1 MSKVVGSGLRTRVR
15 WTSDLSETITAA
27 PTSLTGSPVCS
38 SWLPTAP
45 MTIAIS
51 IGSIPRRQR
60 IRLASRAPV
69 CSWLTPPTTFPMS
82 GRDPAIAA
90 RWIDRSGRASRRR
103 TLPPMLATRF
113 ACRAPCSVYP
123 IAPVYSSAFAI
134 YASTSGSRLMSSRVK
149 GRPVRLG
156 VTWLAALRVSAMVGG
171 EAGLSSRGPPLRERL
186 DRRAVRPD
194 ADVLGEFERQV
205 VVLDVQNDAVQ
216 TSAGQHPVS
225 LLEAR
230 QHLPIF
236 FLLHLLRPDQH
247 DIEHREKDEQRQ
259 QRRDLL
265 DLLRGHPYASDRF
278 RVPDGS
284 ATSGRFP
291 PGRSSAPCSGA
302 SPAASYA
309 ARTARLR

>member
-1 MSKVVGSGLRTRVR
+1 
-15 WTSDLSETITAA
+15 
-27 PTSLTGSPVCS
+27 
-38 SWLPTAP
+38 
-45 MTIAIS
+45 
-51 IGSIPRRQR
+51 
-60 IRLASRAPV
+60 
-69 CSWLTPPTTFPMS
+69 
-82 GRDPAIAA
+82 
-90 RWIDRSGRASRRR
+90 
-103 TLPPMLATRF
+103 
-113 ACRAPCSVYP
+113 
-123 IAPVYSSAFAI
+123 
-134 YASTSGSRLMSSRVK
+134 MSSRVK
-149 GRPVRLG
+149 GRPVTLG
-156 VTWLAALRVSAMVGG
+156 VTWLAALRVSAMVGR
-171 EAGLSSRGPPLRERL
+171 EAGLSSRGPPFRERL
-186 DRRAVRPD
+186 DRRAIRAD
-194 ADVLGEFERQV
+194 ADVLGELKRQI

-309 ARTARLR
+309 ARTARLQLPNRSSQIA